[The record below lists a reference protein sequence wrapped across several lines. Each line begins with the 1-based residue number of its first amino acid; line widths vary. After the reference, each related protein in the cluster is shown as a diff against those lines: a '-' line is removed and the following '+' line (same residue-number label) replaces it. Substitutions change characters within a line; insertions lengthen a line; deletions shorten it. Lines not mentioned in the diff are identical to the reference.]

1 MQGPNSEQDA
11 EITEK
16 FERLEDVYGEGKVL
30 AILGSSSPEDESTDD
45 DSDSM
50 DYPSNQN
57 QYLRRKREVAEEP
70 REAPEEVVY
79 NAPGCEYI
87 LILTFYFRKLQ

>member
-30 AILGSSSPEDESTDD
+30 AILGSSTPEEEPTDD
-45 DSDSM
+45 DSDSL
-50 DYPSNQN
+50 DYSSDQKS
-57 QYLRRKREVAEEP
+57 YLRDKREATEEP
-70 REAPEEVVY
+70 KEAPEEVVY
-79 NAPGCEYI
+79 NAPGN
-87 LILTFYFRKLQ
+87 

>member
-45 DSDSM
+45 DSDSL
-50 DYPSNQN
+50 DYPNQN
-57 QYLRRKREVAEEP
+57 QYLRRKREAVEEP

-79 NAPGCEYI
+79 NAPGS
-87 LILTFYFRKLQ
+87 